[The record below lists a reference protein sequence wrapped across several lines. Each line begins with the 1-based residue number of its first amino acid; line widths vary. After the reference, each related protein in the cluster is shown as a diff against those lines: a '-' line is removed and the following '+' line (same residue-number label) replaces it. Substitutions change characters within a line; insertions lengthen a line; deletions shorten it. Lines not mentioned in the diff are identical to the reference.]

1 MVYLEYCFSG
11 IVHLLLST
19 ALATNG
25 RIGLKIWNALSSGV
39 EHSSARTREI
49 TGRVLFLVACP
60 ILLSFVVRTL

>member
-1 MVYLEYCFSG
+1 
-11 IVHLLLST
+11 LST